1 MNKPSMLSRR
11 QYLSAMLAAGALS
24 PSLLSLTGCGS
35 TQTCPDDPSESA
47 GVDWTPD
54 ILHPMFWGFQDLDVA
69 NGGAPGP
76 LRIYYPTYEGTPQN
90 APILK
95 LCLIRYPVVLF
106 MHGQAPCVPDP
117 NYFKRWHILGMV
129 LARSGYVVV
138 MPKHS
143 AGEPA
148 EGSAD
153 IDVGLAALSFVRNG
167 WEHRNWVDTDATAT
181 TVAGH
186 SRGAVLAA
194 RIRQSRPS
202 IGAFVGLSGAWQD
215 IPLPERIA
223 LLQSIQ
229 VPAFFSWATLEGPVP
244 ESLDLDG
251 QWQAVPGPKWAA
263 IFPGL
268 HFDYVSPFT
277 GCSFERGKCDLIE
290 LVIAELVA
298 LFITR
303 QVPVKTSRAPI
314 PPSLIP
320 PAVTL
325 TPKQEFFAG
334 SHLNG
339 IGLIESRQG
348 CGIDLRWEDP
358 LDTGS
363 RHLGP

>member
-1 MNKPSMLSRR
+1 MNKAMQLNRR
-11 QYLSAMLAAGALS
+11 EYLRAMLAAGA
-24 PSLLSLTGCGS
+24 LSLTGCGS

-106 MHGQAPCVPDP
+106 MHGQPPCPDE
-117 NYFKRWHILGMV
+117 NYFKRWQILGMV

-138 MPKHS
+138 MPKHERDPQ
-143 AGEPA
+143 AG
-148 EGSAD
+148 SSD
-153 IDVGLAALSFVRNG
+153 IGVGLAALDFARNA
-167 WEHRNWVDTDATAT
+167 WEHRNWVDSDVTAT

-186 SRGAVLAA
+186 SFGALLAA
-194 RIRQSRPS
+194 RIRQARPT
-202 IGAFVGLSGAWQD
+202 IGAFVGLSGVWTEAND
-215 IPLPERIA
+215 TLPLLE
-223 LLQSIQ
+223 SIQ
-229 VPAFFSWATLEGPVP
+229 VPAFFSWGTLAGPAS
-244 ESLDLDG
+244 EDMDDG
-251 QWQAVPGPKWAA
+251 GLFPAVPGPKWAA
-263 IFPGL
+263 VFPGE
-268 HFDYVSPFT
+268 HFDYLGPIT
-277 GCSFERGKCDLIE
+277 GCNFERGSCNLIE
-290 LVIAELVA
+290 LVMAELVA
-298 LFITR
+298 LFISR

-325 TPKQEFFAG
+325 TQKQAFFAG
-334 SHLNG
+334 GHLNG

>member
-1 MNKPSMLSRR
+1 MNKPPMLSRR

-24 PSLLSLTGCGS
+24 PAMLSLTGCGS
-35 TQTCPDDPSESA
+35 TQVCPDDPNESA

-106 MHGQAPCVPDP
+106 MHGQPPCPDP

-138 MPKHS
+138 MPKHDAQDPT
-143 AGEPA
+143 AGSPSI
-148 EGSAD
+148 G
-153 IDVGLAALSFVRNG
+153 VGLAALDFVRTA
-167 WEHRNWVDTDATAT
+167 WEHRNWVDSDVTAT
-181 TVAGH
+181 TVGGH
-186 SRGAVLAA
+186 SFGAVLAA
-194 RIRQSRPS
+194 RIRQARST
-202 IGAFVGLSGAWQD
+202 IGAYVGLSAVWTEVTD
-215 IPLPERIA
+215 TIP

-229 VPAFFSWATLEGPVP
+229 VPSFFSWGTLAGPAS
-244 ESLDLDG
+244 ESMDNGGLF
-251 QWQAVPGPKWAA
+251 QAVPGPKWAA
-263 IFPGL
+263 VFPGE
-268 HFDYVSPFT
+268 HFDYISPFP
-277 GCSFERGKCDLIE
+277 GCNFERGSCNLIE
-290 LVIAELVA
+290 LVIAELIA
-298 LFITR
+298 LFISR

-325 TPKQEFFAG
+325 TPKQAFFAG

-358 LDTGS
+358 LDTDS

>member
-1 MNKPSMLSRR
+1 MLSRR
-11 QYLSAMLAAGALS
+11 QYLRAMLAAGAVS
-24 PSLLSLTGCGS
+24 PALLSLAGCGS
-35 TQTCPDDPSESA
+35 TQVCPDDPNESA

-54 ILHPMFWGFQDLDVA
+54 ILHPMFWGFQDLDTA
-69 NGGAPGP
+69 NGAPGP

-106 MHGQAPCVPDP
+106 THGQAPCVPDG
-117 NYFKRWHILGMV
+117 NYFKRWQILGMV

-138 MPKHS
+138 MPQLS
-143 AGEPA
+143 QTAPTPESP
-148 EGSAD
+148 D
-153 IDVGLAALSFVRNG
+153 IAVGLAALDFVRNG
-167 WEHRNWVDTDATAT
+167 WEHRNWVDSDVTAT
-181 TVAGH
+181 TVGGH
-186 SRGAVLAA
+186 SFGALLAA
-194 RIRQSRPS
+194 RIHKARPT
-202 IGAFVGLSGAWQD
+202 IGAYFGLSGVWTEVND
-215 IPLPERIA
+215 TIP

-229 VPAFFSWATLEGPVP
+229 VPAFLSWGTLP
-244 ESLDLDG
+244 EVADENMDSGGL
-251 QWQAVPGPKWAA
+251 WQAVPGPKWAA
-263 IFPGL
+263 LFPGF
-268 HFDYVSPFT
+268 HFDYITPPA
-277 GCSFERGKCDLIE
+277 GCTVPRGVCNLIE
-290 LVIAELVA
+290 LVMAELIA
-298 LFITR
+298 LFVSR
-303 QVPVKTSRAPI
+303 QVPVKTSHAPI

-358 LDTGS
+358 LDTDS

>member
-1 MNKPSMLSRR
+1 MDKTMQLDRR
-11 QYLSAMLAAGALS
+11 QYLRAMLAAAAV
-24 PSLLSLTGCGS
+24 SLTGCGS
-35 TQTCPDDPSESA
+35 TQTCPDDPNESA

-69 NGGAPGP
+69 NGAPRP

-106 MHGQAPCVPDP
+106 THGQGPCPDA
-117 NYFKRWHILGMV
+117 NYFRRWHILGMV

-138 MPKHS
+138 MPKLS
-143 AGEPA
+143 QQPPV
-148 EGSAD
+148 EGSPD
-153 IDVGLAALSFVRNG
+153 IAAGLGALDFVRNT
-167 WEHRNWVDTDATAT
+167 WEHRNWVDSDATAT
-181 TVAGH
+181 TVVGH
-186 SRGAVLAA
+186 SFGAVIAA
-194 RIRQSRPS
+194 RIRQARPT
-202 IGAFVGLSGAWQD
+202 IGAYVGLSGAWTEVTD
-215 IPLPERIA
+215 TIP

-229 VPAFFSWATLEGPVP
+229 VPAFFSWATLTGPVS
-244 ESLDLDG
+244 ESMDNGGL
-251 QWQAVPGPKWAA
+251 WQAVPGPKWAA

-268 HFDYVSPFT
+268 HFDYISPFT
-277 GCSFERGKCDLIE
+277 GCSFQRGSCDLVE
-290 LVIAELVA
+290 LVMAELVA

-303 QVPVKTSRAPI
+303 QVPVKTSHAPI

-320 PAVTL
+320 PSVVL
-325 TPKQEFFAG
+325 TQKQAFFAG
-334 SHLNG
+334 GHMNG
-339 IGLIESRQG
+339 IGAIESRQG